1 MTEEGGTK
9 PDITLDEQGTSD
21 TASESRIPP
30 QNDLAL
36 QSELVNLDDSAANTS
51 NEEFIT
57 LQDIMEAQAQLEEE
71 AEDLLGGESGNVCTY
86 PQGYKPRQ
94 PLYSCRDCTK
104 EGFKAGICYGCSINC
119 HDGHDLVE
127 LYTKRNFCC
136 DCGNSKFKSACKL
149 YEEKKPLNER
159 NEYNHNFDGVYCI
172 CSRPYTGD
180 EDMFQCCICEDWFHL
195 EHLADHP
202 ASQSVDDVEEIICG
216 KCAGRLHFLRVY
228 TDENYKKNS
237 VSEEECAL
245 KKLSDVAPKASIG
258 ALYFRSYH
266 WRERLCKCRSCLNLY
281 EDTNVPFI
289 TDIADCV
296 EEFVLNNRK
305 SAEPKLLDGSQDR
318 KVDRMVVE
326 TVGRETAI
334 TLFAGFE
341 EMKQKVVAAM
351 KRAAEEGREVRKED
365 INAAFAELESAR
377 KRRRIAELPAGGIVD

>member
-1 MTEEGGTK
+1 MSEKKKEGTETNVETEALTDSSTR
-9 PDITLDEQGTSD
+9 PILDEKEQIPESD
-21 TASESRIPP
+21 SKVLKDAT
-30 QNDLAL
+30 
-36 QSELVNLDDSAANTS
+36 ANTS
-51 NEEFIT
+51 SDELIT
-57 LQDIMEAQAQLEEE
+57 LQDIMEAQERLEEE

-104 EGFKAGICYGCSINC
+104 SGFQAGICYGCSINC

-136 DCGNSKFKSACKL
+136 DCGNSKFKNPCKL

-159 NEYNHNFDGVYCI
+159 NEYNQNFNGLYCT
-172 CSRPYTGD
+172 CSQPYTGE

-195 EHLADHP
+195 EHLSVGSVP
-202 ASQSVDDVEEIICG
+202 QSVDDVEEIICG
-216 KCAGRLHFLRVY
+216 SCADRLHFLRVY
-228 TDENYKKNS
+228 TDEIYKKES
-237 VSEEECAL
+237 VVEGECAL
-245 KKLSDVAPKASIG
+245 KRLSNVAPKTSVG
-258 ALYFRSYH
+258 ALYFRSYR

-281 EDTNVPFI
+281 EDTDVPFI
-289 TDIADCV
+289 TDVSDCV

-305 SAEPKLLDGSQDR
+305 SAEPKLLDGSQDS

-351 KRAAEEGREVRKED
+351 KKAADEGREVRKED

-377 KRRRIAELPAGGIVD
+377 KRRRIAELPTEGVVE